1 VTASAPEPTT
11 PGQDERSLGDIIGDV
26 AGDLSTLVRQEME
39 LARAELKQEAAKAG
53 KGAGMLGGAG
63 LAGLLALIF
72 GSLAAVYLLDNWLPE
87 ELAALIVTLLWV
99 AVGGALAMSGKKQLQ
114 KTNPDLPKTQ
124 KTLKED
130 VQWARTQNS

>member
-1 VTASAPEPTT
+1 MTASAPEPTT
-11 PGQDERSLGDIIGDV
+11 PAQDDRSLGDILGDV

-99 AVGGALAMSGKKQLQ
+99 AVGGALAMSGRKQFQ
-114 KTNPDLPKTQ
+114 QTNPDLPKTQ

>member
-1 VTASAPEPTT
+1 MTASAPEPTT